1 MASGARSRS
10 NADIGIAVTANIQKG
25 NEFGS
30 YKATAFAAVCSQE
43 YAWVRQIDLTEF
55 GEKENIIGLV
65 CSQLLDMLRLY
76 LISLPELLPGYMPIS
91 QATKIILY
99 TSNKQ
104 KNGGEHETTPQPI
117 KAKRGGNM
125 LRKVFFWIF
134 ISIFIISASYLGVY
148 AFNSYKNRQL
158 ADDLNGKLSESSS
171 MPADYPQDYLK
182 KFASLYAENPDI
194 KGWISIDGTPLSYPV
209 VQAADNDFYLRK
221 DFYKNKNEY
230 GIPFLDY
237 EVKLK
242 PQSVNTLIYGHNMK
256 DGQMF
261 GELVKYKNIGYYKE
275 HPVINFDSVYEENK
289 YKIISIFITNA
300 NPKDG
305 EIFPYTSFINS
316 EKLEELALFV
326 ENAKIRSFINIED
339 ELMEGDKLLTLSTCT
354 YEFSDARFVVVARKL
369 RKGESSD
376 IDVTKATVNKSPLLP
391 DVWYKT
397 YGKVKPDT
405 PIAVPTLATISMPII
420 SSSSA
425 SLIIPS
431 SSASS
436 STSSSSSSVSV
447 SSSSSKSS
455 SSSAVPSSKPSSSA
469 SVLPS
474 SSKSS
479 GSTAASSSNAIS
491 SVSSSSSSSSKLSS
505 SSKQASTSSSS
516 AASSVQQPSSSD
528 SSSQPPSSSSLPAGG
543 DTITVNAGDGAKEY
557 DTYDMLC
564 QIVANEMGSTANK
577 EALKAQAVASY
588 TYIKYE
594 NEGGRV
600 PSVGIKTPSSAVKS
614 AVKEVLG
621 QKIYYNG
628 SIISSTYF
636 SISCGKTGNSDEY
649 WYGNGKPYL
658 ISVDSSVDAN
668 ATGYKS
674 TKSYSVSAMKDML
687 ESKYGITL
695 SDTPENWLR
704 VAEKFDSG
712 YVKAV
717 SIDGQKT
724 ATGRDI
730 REGLCSFALRSTCF
744 EINFDGSSFVFTTY
758 GYGHGIGMSQWG
770 AMLYAQQGWSYTDI
784 LTHYYSG
791 TTVQ

>member
-1 MASGARSRS
+1 
-10 NADIGIAVTANIQKG
+10 
-25 NEFGS
+25 
-30 YKATAFAAVCSQE
+30 
-43 YAWVRQIDLTEF
+43 
-55 GEKENIIGLV
+55 
-65 CSQLLDMLRLY
+65 
-76 LISLPELLPGYMPIS
+76 
-91 QATKIILY
+91 
-99 TSNKQ
+99 
-104 KNGGEHETTPQPI
+104 
-117 KAKRGGNM
+117 
-125 LRKVFFWIF
+125 
-134 ISIFIISASYLGVY
+134 
-148 AFNSYKNRQL
+148 
-158 ADDLNGKLSESSS
+158 
-171 MPADYPQDYLK
+171 
-182 KFASLYAENPDI
+182 
-194 KGWISIDGTPLSYPV
+194 
-209 VQAADNDFYLRK
+209 
-221 DFYKNKNEY
+221 
-230 GIPFLDY
+230 
-237 EVKLK
+237 
-242 PQSVNTLIYGHNMK
+242 
-256 DGQMF
+256 
-261 GELVKYKNIGYYKE
+261 
-275 HPVINFDSVYEENK
+275 
-289 YKIISIFITNA
+289 
-300 NPKDG
+300 
-305 EIFPYTSFINS
+305 
-316 EKLEELALFV
+316 
-326 ENAKIRSFINIED
+326 
-339 ELMEGDKLLTLSTCT
+339 
-354 YEFSDARFVVVARKL
+354 
-369 RKGESSD
+369 
-376 IDVTKATVNKSPLLP
+376 
-391 DVWYKT
+391 
-397 YGKVKPDT
+397 
-405 PIAVPTLATISMPII
+405 
-420 SSSSA
+420 
-425 SLIIPS
+425 
-431 SSASS
+431 
-436 STSSSSSSVSV
+436 
-447 SSSSSKSS
+447 
-455 SSSAVPSSKPSSSA
+455 
-469 SVLPS
+469 
-474 SSKSS
+474 
-479 GSTAASSSNAIS
+479 
-491 SVSSSSSSSSKLSS
+491 
-505 SSKQASTSSSS
+505 
-516 AASSVQQPSSSD
+516 
-528 SSSQPPSSSSLPAGG
+528 
-543 DTITVNAGDGAKEY
+543 
-557 DTYDMLC
+557 MLC